1 MKKIRQYFDRN
12 YWSRKNLA
20 LWAML
25 ISGIFVLIEGFMD
38 KNTPDV
44 ITVEP
49 ENGANDD
56 GADNNKR

>member
-1 MKKIRQYFDRN
+1 MKKFKQYLEKS
-12 YWSRKNLA
+12 YWTRKNLA

-38 KNTPDV
+38 KNDPDV

-49 ENGANDD
+49 EAEANGDA
-56 GADNNKR
+56 ADNDNR